1 MYLRTRYGFRCRLV
15 RGTLRD
21 DYFGKEVVLQQIAA
35 HQRNDE
41 DASDNRS
48 DHHLSRIVIRRII
61 HRCHGGPRLP
71 GHGRAV
77 ALLAALLVSALLW
90 ACLLIAAL
98 LVATLLR
105 LCLLVTALLLVSAL
119 LIATSLLV
127 SALLV
132 AALLRLC
139 LLVAALLIATL
150 LRLCLLVSALL
161 VAALLLVAA
170 HRLARIRL
178 AIVGRELGTHD
189 GLSGR

>member
-15 RGTLRD
+15 RGLRD
-21 DYFGKEVVLQQIAA
+21 NNFGKEVVLQQIAA

-48 DHHLSRIVIRRII
+48 DHHLSRSVTRRII

-77 ALLAALLVSALLW
+77 VLLAALLVPALLW

-98 LVATLLR
+98 LGS
-105 LCLLVTALLLVSAL
+105 C
-119 LIATSLLV
+119 LLV

-132 AALLRLC
+132 AT
-139 LLVAALLIATL
+139 LLIATL

>member
-15 RGTLRD
+15 RGLRD
-21 DYFGKEVVLQQIAA
+21 NNFGKEVVLQQIAA

-61 HRCHGGPRLP
+61 HRCHGGSRLP

-77 ALLAALLVSALLW
+77 ALLAALLVPALLW

-98 LVATLLR
+98 LVATLL
-105 LCLLVTALLLVSAL
+105 LVSAL
-119 LIATSLLV
+119 LVATLLRLCLLV

-132 AALLRLC
+132 AT
-139 LLVAALLIATL
+139 LLIASL

-161 VAALLLVAA
+161 VAALLLVSA

>member
-98 LVATLLR
+98 LVATLL
-105 LCLLVTALLLVSAL
+105 
-119 LIATSLLV
+119 IA
-127 SALLV
+127 ALLV

-161 VAALLLVAA
+161 VAALLLVSA